1 MRSQFGIIPQDPVL
15 FEGTVRSNIDPIGL
29 YSDSEIWK
37 SLERCQLKDVV
48 AAKPEKL
55 NASVVDARFCLWTKQ
70 RLLSTPQTDAV
81 IQKIIREDFVSCTII
96 SIAHRIPTVMDC
108 DKVMVMDAGWA
119 REYEA
124 PSQLLERPSL
134 LAQQYSDYYAFR
146 GHEVY
151 QTPFKEGKK
160 RGSEKLDQKQVVHRK
175 SIDAF
180 GQRTSQYRGVT
191 RHRWTGRYEAHL
203 WDNSCKKVGRGRKVK
218 KKSRPKAGPKRT
230 TERANSLRP
239 YAARSMHHPRAKE
252 GKRTSSMS
260 VSSFLAAIP
269 RPKVE
274 PKRITKKEVDER
286 MKTKM
291 DTEVG
296 QSLHKPEEASGGDK
310 AALPD
315 RKKFLEDVFGSRASE
330 LETTVNPINGHVFAV
345 SLTEE
350 EVHLLAGRDEA
361 LGIKRWYLVEL
372 V

>member
-1 MRSQFGIIPQDPVL
+1 MQ
-15 FEGTVRSNIDPIGL
+15 
-29 YSDSEIWK
+29 
-37 SLERCQLKDVV
+37 
-48 AAKPEKL
+48 
-55 NASVVDARFCLWTKQ
+55 
-70 RLLSTPQTDAV
+70 
-81 IQKIIREDFVSCTII
+81 
-96 SIAHRIPTVMDC
+96 
-108 DKVMVMDAGWA
+108 
-119 REYEA
+119 
-124 PSQLLERPSL
+124 
-134 LAQQYSDYYAFR
+134 
-146 GHEVY
+146 
-151 QTPFKEGKK
+151 
-160 RGSEKLDQKQVVHRK
+160 
-175 SIDAF
+175 
-180 GQRTSQYRGVT
+180 
-191 RHRWTGRYEAHL
+191 
-203 WDNSCKKVGRGRKVK
+203 
-218 KKSRPKAGPKRT
+218 KSRPKAGPKRT

-274 PKRITKKEVDER
+274 PKRITKEVDER

-291 DTEVG
+291 DTEVD
-296 QSLHKPEEASGGDK
+296 QSLHKPEEIYQVYFEASGGDK

-350 EVHLLAGRDEA
+350 DVHLLAGRDEA